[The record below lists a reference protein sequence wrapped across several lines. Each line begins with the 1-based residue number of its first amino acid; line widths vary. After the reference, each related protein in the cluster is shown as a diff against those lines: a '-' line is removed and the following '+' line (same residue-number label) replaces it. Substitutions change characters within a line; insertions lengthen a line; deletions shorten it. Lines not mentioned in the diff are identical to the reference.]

1 MVAASG
7 ETQSKHCLARWRAA
21 ARAGARRG
29 FLGGPRGALPSD
41 RERVGRAHDGAIDH
55 GAQERGVLGGLEVAG
70 ATAGVDAADAIE
82 QGFGIY
88 RVGRLHAP
96 DGGAVR
102 TDETLIQTVELLAQL
117 FARPQA
123 DVVDAHVA
131 TWSQPF

>member
-1 MVAASG
+1 PVAAASG
-7 ETQSKHCLARWRAA
+7 ETQSKHAQTRWRAA

-70 ATAGVDAADAIE
+70 ATAGVDVADAIE
-82 QGFGIY
+82 QGFGTY
-88 RVGRLHAP
+88 RVGRPHAP

-102 TDETLIQTVELLAQL
+102 AAETPIQAVQRTAPP
-117 FARPQA
+117 FHAARP
-123 DVVDAHVA
+123 
-131 TWSQPF
+131 